1 MGYFEAGIGCLSAGV
16 GNDLGRPVID
26 EFLNVMKIYS
36 FFQIKVVVKEVN
48 RFISFSIK

>member
-36 FFQIKVVVKEVN
+36 FFQIKVVVKEVK
-48 RFISFSIK
+48 RFISF

>member
-26 EFLNVMKIYS
+26 KFLNVMKIYS
-36 FFQIKVVVKEVN
+36 FFFQIKVVVKEVK
-48 RFISFSIK
+48 RFISF